1 MKKKLLP
8 LALAAAAGL
17 TGINSAQ
24 AVHVNPDGE
33 GEVLIYPFYTVEG
46 GQATLISVVNTTDK
60 TKAVKVRFLEAMNSQ
75 EVLDFNLYLSPQ
87 DHWSA
92 AITATADGAQVQT
105 SDTSCTVPQSLAA
118 TTPGVAGPAVAFRNF
133 EYQSDSKNKG
143 TDRTREGYVEI
154 IEMAEFNDAGN
165 AATAA
170 MSANI
175 KHGSN
180 SVPANCAAVAAAWNA
195 GGAFRAVPATLALTE
210 PAGGLYGY
218 GVLIDGAA
226 GTDVTYDAV
235 ALDAFNDTVN
245 HTDPGSL
252 LPSLNNASP
261 ADAVV
266 FTDGAATTLSF
277 VDGIDAV
284 SAAIQKSSI
293 ANDFVLA
300 SGVNAETSWVV
311 TFPTKREYVDSTP
324 ATAPF
329 TVPWSATNTQ
339 ACEPISITYYNRE
352 EQGVAPDALDF
363 SPTPPGAAPISL
375 CYEAN
380 VINFNSSDVLHAS
393 DRVTR
398 KLDVVH
404 DTGWLTLGMTV
415 DATNNR
421 LAPASSAPV
430 GTTHINGLPVIG
442 FAAQKYVNGSVG
454 GVLANYAGS
463 VTHKGTVTLT
473 P

>member
-105 SDTSCTVPQSLAA
+105 ADTSCTVPKVLAA
-118 TTPGVAGPAVAFRNF
+118 SESGTAGPAIAFRNF
-133 EYQSDSKNKG
+133 EYQSDAKNKG
-143 TDRTREGYVEI
+143 NDRTREGYVEI

-175 KHGSN
+175 KHGSDN
-180 SVPANCAAVAAAWNA
+180 KPANCDAVDAAWNS
-195 GGAFRAVPATLALTE
+195 GGAFTGAGIALTE

-235 ALDAFNDTVN
+235 ALDAFTDTVN

-252 LPSLNNASP
+252 LPSLNQASP
-261 ADAVV
+261 EDAVV
-266 FTDGAATTLSF
+266 FTGGAATTLSF
-277 VDGIDAV
+277 ADGIDAV
-284 SAAIQKSSI
+284 SAAIMKSSI
-293 ANDFVLA
+293 ANDFVLD
-300 SGVNAETSWVV
+300 SSVNAETSWVV
-311 TFPTKREYVDSTP
+311 TFPTKREYVNA
-324 ATAPF
+324 ATASDPF
-329 TVPWSATNTQ
+329 TVAWSTANTQ

-352 EQGVAPDALDF
+352 EQGIAPGANDF

-375 CYEAN
+375 CFEAN
-380 VINFNSSDVLHAS
+380 VINFNNSDVLHAS

-398 KLDVVH
+398 KLEVVH
-404 DTGWLTLGMTV
+404 SDGWLTLGLT
-415 DATNNR
+415 ATAANN
-421 LAPASSAPV
+421 LLNPASSTPA
-430 GTTHINGLPVIG
+430 GTTAINGLPVLG